1 MLRKFIIAFAATA
14 AIGAAA
20 IPTSASAYWHG
31 GWHGGYGGY
40 GWGGVG
46 AGLVAGALI
55 GSALAAPYY
64 YGPGPYGYYG
74 HGPYGYAYAPR
85 AAYYGPRYRYYYP
98 GGSESQCGAVS
109 SGSGDYLPCA
119 NH

>member
-1 MLRKFIIAFAATA
+1 MLRKLILALVATA

-31 GWHGGYGGY
+31 GWRGGYGGY

-46 AGLVAGALI
+46 AGVVAGALI

-64 YGPGPYGYYG
+64 YGPGPYGY
-74 HGPYGYAYAPR
+74 AYAPG

-109 SGSGDYLPCA
+109 SGSGDYVPCA

>member
-1 MLRKFIIAFAATA
+1 MLRRFIVAVAAVA
-14 AIGAAA
+14 ALGIGA
-20 IPTSASAYWHG
+20 TDASAAWHG
-31 GWHGGYGGY
+31 HGGGYHGGYRGGYGGY

-46 AGLVAGALI
+46 AGLVAGALV

-64 YGPGPYGYYG
+64 YGPGPYGY
-74 HGPYGYAYAPR
+74 AYAPG
-85 AAYYGPRYRYYYP
+85 AAYYEPRYRYYYP

-109 SGSGDYLPCA
+109 PASGDYLPCA